1 MVPRILLAIGASAC
15 FVAGSLFMKP
25 AAGFTRL
32 WPSVAVFVCFALG
45 ILLDVY
51 LVRSLG
57 DVGPA
62 VILIGGLEATFT
74 VLMARWIYDESL
86 DARRVAA
93 MALVLSGV
101 ALLDWH
107 PKAAAE
113 ADRPTSHTLAH
124 AALQGALHG
133 AGHPTVRS
141 GTTSIAL
148 PLPLPLPTSRPVPL
162 PMPSPLAA
170 RAESGAAMPRPVLGR
185 LLEPDA
191 QLGPARDAELGVDPL
206 QVRVDRPT

>member
-1 MVPRILLAIGASAC
+1 
-15 FVAGSLFMKP
+15 MKP

-32 WPSVAVFVCFALG
+32 GPSIAVFVCFALG

-74 VLMARWIYDESL
+74 VLMARLLFDESL

-113 ADRPTSHTLAH
+113 ADRTISRSVTQ
-124 AALQGALHG
+124 AALHGALHG
-133 AGHPTVRS
+133 VGHTTVRP
-141 GTTSIAL
+141 GAASIAL
-148 PLPLPLPTSRPVPL
+148 PLPTPLPTPLATTLATTLPTPL
-162 PMPSPLAA
+162 PMTSPPPA
-170 RAESGAAMPRPVLGR
+170 RAVSGPALPGPVLGR
-185 LLEPDA
+185 LLEPRP
-191 QLGPARDAELGVDPL
+191 QLGPARDPELGVDPL
-206 QVRVDRPT
+206 QMRVDRPT